1 MRDYNM
7 PNSIRQMVQDIQNEV
22 AKPDLQPDRAA
33 ELLVRLSALTGNIS
47 QEVLDKDM
55 AYNQVL
61 LFWLE
66 NEAKANRAKV
76 HAECTPEYRAKIE
89 ARNTRELATEII
101 RALKYLLKSKEQ
113 EMREARY

>member
-1 MRDYNM
+1 M

-89 ARNTRELATEII
+89 ARNTRELALEII
-101 RALKYLLKSKEQ
+101 RSLKYLLKAKQDERWASKNL
-113 EMREARY
+113 